1 MLQIVAT
8 LISTLLALGA
18 LAVIAGVL
26 ADDWHDVAR
35 ALGFGRMARTA
46 PLPAQRPRS
55 GGDRHARVV
64 RVSPQ
69 SAPQR
74 AAA

>member
-18 LAVIAGVL
+18 LAVITGVL
-26 ADDWHDVAR
+26 ADDWRNVVR
-35 ALGFGRMARTA
+35 ALGFGRTARIA
-46 PLPAQRPRS
+46 SLPALRPRF
-55 GGDRHARVV
+55 GDRRACVV